1 MFYLQ
6 TSKLLLTDL
15 KPIIQH
21 RSLSTTSALLGK
33 RNFRH
38 LELGNKRGTLGEK
51 AAWHKDPNYPFHK
64 LGVRNPVV
72 KTEHNKKMLIREQI
86 PELIVPDLTG
96 FQLKPYVSYRV
107 ADVTQ
112 SEFTPSDLFQAT
124 YAQKITKDFKDG
136 KLDES
141 GQSKEPSEEEL
152 IEPEEALLRARKT
165 GSDIL

>member
-1 MFYLQ
+1 M
-6 TSKLLLTDL
+6 
-15 KPIIQH
+15 
-21 RSLSTTSALLGK
+21 GK
-33 RNFRH
+33 N
-38 LELGNKRGTLGEK
+38 
-51 AAWHKDPNYPFHK
+51 
-64 LGVRNPVV
+64 
-72 KTEHNKKMLIREQI
+72 EHNKKMLIREQI